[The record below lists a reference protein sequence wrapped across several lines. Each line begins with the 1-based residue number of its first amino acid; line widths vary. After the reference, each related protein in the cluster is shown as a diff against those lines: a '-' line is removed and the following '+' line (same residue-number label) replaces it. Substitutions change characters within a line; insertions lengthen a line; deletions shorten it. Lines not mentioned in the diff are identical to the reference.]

1 MSTQRD
7 SLYTKSTTTSTC
19 TDIHKPTHI
28 LTLRIQAEKDKKKDL
43 ENRLFHLEDI
53 VRKLIVVINSEDPL

>member
-7 SLYTKSTTTSTC
+7 SLYPKSKATTTC
-19 TDIHKPTHI
+19 TDINKPTYLLSI
-28 LTLRIQAEKDKKKDL
+28 KIQAEKDKKKDI
-43 ENRLFHLEDI
+43 EKRLFHLEDI

>member
-28 LTLRIQAEKDKKKDL
+28 LTLRIQAEKDKKKTLKNDYFIL
-43 ENRLFHLEDI
+43 KI
-53 VRKLIVVINSEDPL
+53 